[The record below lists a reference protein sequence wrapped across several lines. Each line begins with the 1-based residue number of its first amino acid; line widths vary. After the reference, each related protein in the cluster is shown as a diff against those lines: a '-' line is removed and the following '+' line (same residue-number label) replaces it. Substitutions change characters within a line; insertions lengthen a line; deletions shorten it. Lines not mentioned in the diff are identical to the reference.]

1 MFKKT
6 LVALAVASASFA
18 AVADNEQTQPS
29 LEEMWKL
36 IQQQNAEIKEL
47 KAELNKNKTQ
57 IQETEIKVVATAEA
71 VEKQATVSSAS
82 ARWAEKTTLGG
93 YGEHHFNHFEEGT
106 DKVDAHRFVLFMGHQ
121 FNDKVSFFSE
131 LEVEHGFAGPDD
143 EAPGEVELEQAYIK
157 WDFAEKHSAVMG
169 QFLVPV
175 GILNETHEP
184 DTFYGTERNNV
195 ESKIVPATW
204 WETGV
209 MLQGELA
216 PGFTYNAAIHSGL
229 NLDDADGVRD
239 GRQKSAKAD
248 AEDLAFTG
256 RLKYTGIA
264 GLELAATLQYQQDVT
279 QGTFETADATLFETH
294 AVYQSGNFGL
304 RALYADW
311 NIDGIDFN
319 LSGYDEQ
326 TGWYIEPS
334 YKVTDKTGLFVRYS
348 EWNNLEGLSGSQES
362 ERLDYG
368 VNYWLTDTV
377 VLKADYSDD
386 RNGGNDSLNLG
397 LGWSFY

>member
-6 LVALAVASASFA
+6 LVALAVAGASFT
-18 AVADNEQTQPS
+18 AVADNEQPQPS

-131 LEVEHGFAGPDD
+131 LEVEHGLSG
-143 EAPGEVELEQAYIK
+143 EGKPGEVELEQAYIK
-157 WDFAEKHSAVMG
+157 WDFAEKHSAVLG
-169 QFLVPV
+169 QFLVPI

-195 ESKIVPATW
+195 EKNIIPTTW
-204 WETGV
+204 WETGA

-229 NLDDADGVRD
+229 NLDTVGGVRG
-239 GRQKSAKAD
+239 GRQKSANAV

-256 RLKYTGIA
+256 RIKYTGIA
-264 GLELAATLQYQQDVT
+264 GLELAASLQYQQDVT

-311 NIDGIDFN
+311 DIDGTEFN
-319 LSGYDEQ
+319 MTGYDEQ

-334 YKVTDKTGLFVRYS
+334 YKVTDNTGLFVRYS
-348 EWNNLEGLSGSQES
+348 EWNNLEGLSGSQEE

-397 LGWSFY
+397 VGWSFY